1 MNESISVKM
10 RNAITRYRSSL
21 KRGLGENANSC
32 RHGKVSV
39 SPKRF
44 VRMFETLHRSPIN
57 VLTIVKRPKM
67 SNGISEVHESP
78 QIGFLTRSEEFSR
91 NATLQCLI
99 KIYARRKRFRACIVQ
114 DSGKDMLGKAVAEH
128 YCRDKIAVDE

>member
-1 MNESISVKM
+1 
-10 RNAITRYRSSL
+10 
-21 KRGLGENANSC
+21 
-32 RHGKVSV
+32 
-39 SPKRF
+39 
-44 VRMFETLHRSPIN
+44 MFATLHRSPIN

-128 YCRDKIAVDE
+128 YCRDELPLTNDDRASAKAEYAGVPPNIMVPAWSRAPLKSIR